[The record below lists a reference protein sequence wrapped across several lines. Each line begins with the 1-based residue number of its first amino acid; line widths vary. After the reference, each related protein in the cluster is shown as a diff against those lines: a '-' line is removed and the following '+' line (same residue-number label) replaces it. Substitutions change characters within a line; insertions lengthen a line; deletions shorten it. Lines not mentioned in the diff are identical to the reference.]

1 MTVLLLGVTL
11 IYPYTIYQ
19 IIESISVQFGDK
31 IGGLVEKRND
41 IMATLLIWQV
51 GYSLIVFSVCIF
63 FSHKIAGPLYRLNM
77 YLRKISELG
86 VLEDMRLRNGDYFR
100 ELEASYNE
108 AVSTIRE
115 SRKKDFD
122 QLEDIRLYLNNIS
135 LIVPEDKKI
144 VISEINSKINE
155 IHSRYQTEEQA

>member
-1 MTVLLLGVTL
+1 M
-11 IYPYTIYQ
+11 
-19 IIESISVQFGDK
+19 K
-31 IGGLVEKRND
+31 
-41 IMATLLIWQV
+41 
-51 GYSLIVFSVCIF
+51 
-63 FSHKIAGPLYRLNM
+63 
-77 YLRKISELG
+77 
-86 VLEDMRLRNGDYFR
+86 LRNGDYFK

-108 AVSTIRE
+108 AVATIRD

-155 IHSRYQTEEQA
+155 IHSRYQVEK